1 MQYEHIKVPADG
13 LKITINPDAS
23 LNVPDRPIVPFI
35 EGDGIGIDVTPVM
48 MKVVN
53 AAVQK
58 AYGGR
63 SKISW
68 MEIYS
73 GDKGVRLYGS
83 SFPDETLHA
92 LREFVV
98 SIKGPLGTPVGGG
111 MRSLN
116 VAMRQNLDLYA
127 CVRPIKWFKG
137 VPSPVTHPEKVDMV
151 IFRENTEDIYA
162 GIEWMAGSPEAKKFE
177 KFLLEEMGVKSIRF

>member
-23 LNVPDRPIVPFI
+23 INVPDHPIVPFI

-48 MKVVN
+48 LKVVN

-63 SKISW
+63 RRISW

-73 GDKGVRLYGS
+73 GDKGVRLYG
-83 SFPDETLHA
+83 T
-92 LREFVV
+92 
-98 SIKGPLGTPVGGG
+98 
-111 MRSLN
+111 
-116 VAMRQNLDLYA
+116 
-127 CVRPIKWFKG
+127 
-137 VPSPVTHPEKVDMV
+137 
-151 IFRENTEDIYA
+151 
-162 GIEWMAGSPEAKKFE
+162 
-177 KFLLEEMGVKSIRF
+177 